1 MPGTQSSVE
10 RSRHH
15 GKIEDLSSSARTLW
29 HTICLIVWLARTQT
43 MSIWCPRPDRRRQ
56 AFAEILSLYSRLS
69 AITSEVSEYLTT
81 SKEDAV
87 PSTVWHR
94 YNTEASA
101 SLSPSLP
108 RNMCLE
114 PVLSFPSFSNFAS
127 GIQTVYVSFDHW
139 INQARTVLSFLKQ
152 KYRLLLA
159 RLILASAVIGDFQGC
174 LRVGKQRQ
182 VNGGQQN
189 SSAGW
194 LDCST
199 RRHALQKKSVW
210 DWHFC
215 ARAQCTWLVHVT
227 CRTRRHVLQK
237 TSATSHIHY
246 IGMHKNS
253 STIVPDCYDL

>member
-29 HTICLIVWLARTQT
+29 HTICLIVWLARTRT

-69 AITSEVSEYLTT
+69 TITSEVSEYLTT

-94 YNTEASA
+94 YNTKASA

-108 RNMCLE
+108 RNTCLE

-159 RLILASAVIGDFQGC
+159 RLILASAVVRFVSLNPTWNRGPTSESCSVYALACCCRPCNQIVTFQVVMYG
-174 LRVGKQRQ
+174 
-182 VNGGQQN
+182 
-189 SSAGW
+189 
-194 LDCST
+194 
-199 RRHALQKKSVW
+199 
-210 DWHFC
+210 
-215 ARAQCTWLVHVT
+215 
-227 CRTRRHVLQK
+227 
-237 TSATSHIHY
+237 
-246 IGMHKNS
+246 
-253 STIVPDCYDL
+253 